1 MVWSVVL
8 GGLGLLQDMSR
19 ENKAQ
24 RRYDSAEAFNREM
37 ARKSMDWMEEDRA
50 RTYRLDDLNRE
61 IRGDE
66 RAFAERE
73 LAEYKDRLL
82 KEREFEIERMLQ
94 MDREAA
100 RQHAFKLEQYLR
112 NQEIT
117 AQERE
122 RALQEL
128 EDAKAI
134 AAGERDEDQRR
145 FEMARAEKEVE
156 RDFQVQQFN
165 QARQI
170 AQQERNE
177 MLMQRKMISDRI
189 RGMQSGLENVY
200 AGLQDVPDVT
210 PVTQA
215 QIDAEVNRRADQYI
229 GDVDRAADRVASIA
243 EGGLINRGMDNSTL
257 ANQTRGDIAS
267 RLADE
272 YQNARY
278 RAYDD
283 AMKYISGQQNI
294 QNVDL
299 NTILASR
306 QQQLGQYGDT
316 MGAGLSQMANLP
328 NAPSAMGYMGFMPQ
342 SAVYDRAVGSSAN
355 NFQDKYGLRS
365 GISSGYTDLGST
377 LASLTGSG
385 MTSGAANSGLNLGS
399 GIYDYSP
406 TSWADP
412 SGYASNILSGAQTR
426 YTDAIKKAED
436 AGSSFGKSF
445 LDWNYGT
452 GDYKDMTPKYT
463 VKDIFGGWLS

>member
-8 GGLGLLQDMSR
+8 GGLGLVQDMIR
-19 ENKAQ
+19 ENKAEK
-24 RRYDSAEAFNREM
+24 RYNSAEAFNREM

-50 RTYRLDDLNRE
+50 RTYRLDDLNRD
-61 IRGDE
+61 IRRDE

-73 LAEYKDRLL
+73 LGEYKARLL

-100 RQHAFKLEQYLR
+100 RQYAFKLEQYLR

-117 AQERE
+117 GQERE

-145 FEMARAEKEVE
+145 FEMAKAQKEVE
-156 RDFQVQQFN
+156 RDYQIQQIN
-165 QARQI
+165 NARVGF
-170 AQQERNE
+170 QQERND
-177 MLMQRKMISDRI
+177 MLRQRKMISDRI
-189 RGMQSGLENVY
+189 QGMQTGLENVY
-200 AGLQDVPDVT
+200 AGLQDVPDIT

-215 QIDAEVNRRADQYI
+215 RIDAEVNKRTDQYM

-257 ANQTRGDIAS
+257 ANSTRGDIAS

-272 YQNARY
+272 YQNARF

-283 AMKYISGQQNI
+283 AMKYIGGQQNI
-294 QNVDL
+294 ENTDL

-316 MGAGLSQMANLP
+316 MSAGLSQMANLP
-328 NAPSAMGYMGFMPQ
+328 NAPSAMGYMSFMPQ

-365 GISSGYTDLGST
+365 GVSDGYTGLGTS
-377 LASLTGSG
+377 LAAITGVG
-385 MTSGAANSGLNLGS
+385 TSGASNAGLNLGS

-406 TSWADP
+406 NNWSDPTS
-412 SGYASNILSGAQTR
+412 YASNILTNAGNRFNTAIDESRKSGGT
-426 YTDAIKKAED
+426 
-436 AGSSFGKSF
+436 FGKAF

-452 GDYKDMTPKYT
+452 GDYSGKEPKFK
-463 VKDIFGGWLS
+463 VSDIWR

>member
-37 ARKSMDWMEEDRA
+37 ARQSMDWMEEDRA
-50 RTYRLDDLNRE
+50 RYNRLDDLNRG

-73 LAEYKDRLL
+73 LGEYKSRLL

-100 RQHAFKLEQYLR
+100 RQYAFKLEQYLR

-117 AQERE
+117 GQERE

-145 FEMARAEKEVE
+145 FEMAKAQKEVE
-156 RDFQVQQFN
+156 RDYQIQQIN
-165 QARQI
+165 NARVGF
-170 AQQERNE
+170 QQERND
-177 MLMQRKMISDRI
+177 MLRQRKMISDRI
-189 RGMQSGLENVY
+189 QGMQTGLENVY
-200 AGLQDVPDVT
+200 AGLQDIPDVT

-215 QIDAEVNRRADQYI
+215 RIDAEVNKRADQYI
-229 GDVDRAADRVASIA
+229 GDVDRAADRVASVA

-272 YQNARY
+272 YQNARF

-283 AMKYISGQQNI
+283 AMKYIGGQQNI
-294 QNVDL
+294 E
-299 NTILASR
+299 NTDINQILASR
-306 QQQLGQYGDT
+306 QSQLGQYGDT
-316 MGAGLSQMANLP
+316 MGAGLAQMANLP
-328 NAPSAMGYMGFMPQ
+328 DAPSSMGYMNYMPA
-342 SAVYDRAVGSSAN
+342 SSIYDRGVGSSAN
-355 NFQDKYGLRS
+355 AFQDKYGLRS
-365 GISSGYTDLGST
+365 GISSGYTDLGSE
-377 LASLTGSG
+377 LASLTGVN
-385 MTSGAANSGLNLGS
+385 TSGAASAGLNLGS
-399 GIYDYSP
+399 GVYDYSP
-406 TSWADP
+406 QNWSDP
-412 SGYASNILSGAQTR
+412 SSYSGNMLTSASERYNKALEQSKTSGGT
-426 YTDAIKKAED
+426 
-436 AGSSFGKSF
+436 FGKAF

-452 GDYKDMTPKYT
+452 GEYSDMTPKYT
-463 VKDIFGGWLS
+463 VKDIFNWS